1 MIEFEYQG
9 TRYQARARRMVKHWH
24 VYINEAGKEHDQ
36 TVKEML
42 AEELDE
48 AGALKKGILEFFG
61 KTTSG

>member
-24 VYINEAGKEHDQ
+24 VYINEAGKEQ
-36 TVKEML
+36 EQIVQEML

-48 AGALKKGILEFFG
+48 AGALKKGILDFFN
-61 KTTSG
+61 KAPT